1 MFIFT
6 FSHIK
11 FVFEHFY
18 ERLEIK
24 SICNSAYAHQTQNI
38 SNNVT
43 KFDINHSWRTNDKV
57 KRNELFVKMFRDSL
71 KTIKRRNI

>member
-1 MFIFT
+1 MFFFT
-6 FSHIK
+6 CSHIK

-43 KFDINHSWRTNDKV
+43 KFDTNHP
-57 KRNELFVKMFRDSL
+57 
-71 KTIKRRNI
+71 